1 MKFLSINIEVSKF
14 LIAITIYGIA
24 VLPCILLDAGFYAA
38 LAGGAIAEVL
48 RRIVTRIWM
57 SRRPTYLKG

>member
-1 MKFLSINIEVSKF
+1 MKFLSVNIEVSKF

-24 VLPCILLDAGFYAA
+24 VLPYILLDVGFYAA

-48 RRIVTRIWM
+48 RRIVTKIWM